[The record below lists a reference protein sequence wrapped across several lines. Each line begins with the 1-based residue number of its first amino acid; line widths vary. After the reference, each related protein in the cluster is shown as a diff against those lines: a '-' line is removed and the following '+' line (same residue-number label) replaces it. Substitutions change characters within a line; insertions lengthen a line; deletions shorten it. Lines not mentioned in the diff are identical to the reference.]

1 MHTNFSIILPCYNE
15 SENIHELYNEILNLN
30 VVNSYFEII
39 FVDNGS
45 TDGTGFKIDEII
57 EISSKVKDSN
67 FFITKL
73 TLLNNLGYG
82 GGIVEGLKIAKGE
95 YIGWTH
101 ADLQTPLNDFCKLY
115 LMIKGKEKVFAKGK
129 RVNNRGFDSFITRM
143 HEICAQ
149 LILGKKLNEIN
160 AQPKIINKKDL
171 IFFKNPPKNWTTL
184 DTYFYYISIKND
196 FQIFEIDVIF
206 KSRLY
211 GQSKWKNNFWVFIK
225 HLYNNFFYLFR
236 LKFLD
241 EKNNSTK

>member
-1 MHTNFSIILPCYNE
+1 
-15 SENIHELYNEILNLN
+15 
-30 VVNSYFEII
+30 
-39 FVDNGS
+39 
-45 TDGTGFKIDEII
+45 
-57 EISSKVKDSN
+57 
-67 FFITKL
+67 
-73 TLLNNLGYG
+73 
-82 GGIVEGLKIAKGE
+82 
-95 YIGWTH
+95 
-101 ADLQTPLNDFCKLY
+101 
-115 LMIKGKEKVFAKGK
+115 MIKGKEKVFAKGK
-129 RVNNRGFDSFITRM
+129 RVNNRGFDRFITRM